1 MDLKKEVSYKLE
13 SVMNFFSDYPDP
25 FIYIQINKILYCNKS
40 AIDIL
45 GFEESNDLI
54 GCNFYNIIEDKNK
67 IRRVF
72 NNLNMNPI
80 HKSECVFYK
89 KNGDKLKCQISFSKQ
104 GENITLFLKE
114 INIEQENVEH
124 LRLFYKVLEKNS
136 EGIVLIDGNDKIN
149 WVNSA
154 FTSLTGFREDEIIDK
169 NVETVFDNKDKEFG
183 ISIKE
188 TIHKSGEF
196 KGEKW
201 LVHKTGERILVYMN
215 IFTIYDDQGKS
226 SYIAAACKDITE
238 DKMKEQKIYELAYK
252 DSLTSLYNREYF
264 MNHILYELKQA
275 KHSNKKLA
283 VLYFDLDNFKSIND
297 TLGHKIGDQVLMLFA
312 KILRESVRS
321 IDVVAR
327 LGGDEF
333 VCILPDITNED
344 EVLRFTDQFIDKFK
358 RPVTID
364 GHEFYVS
371 SSIGVSL
378 FPDDTYDAEELMHN
392 ADIAMYKAKKDRE
405 NKVVRFT
412 EKMREDLD
420 EQFKLS
426 NHLRKAI
433 EKNELSIHYQ
443 PIVNIRSGE
452 ITSAEAL
459 LRWNHSIYGYIPPS
473 KFIPIAEANGLII
486 EIGQWVLK
494 EVCKQNLKWQSLG
507 LKKIPIAVNISVK
520 QLEDDFFISKIKDII
535 KSTGISPEYLELEM
549 TESISMN
556 NVDKI
561 IKVLKELS
569 ALKIKISID
578 DFGTGYS
585 SLGKLKK
592 LSINKL
598 KIDRS
603 FINDLNEDQ
612 ETEIVSAIIALA
624 NTLGIHII
632 AEGIETQEQLKFL
645 QSKECYFGQ
654 GFLFSE
660 PLELKRFEQVLLN

>member
-1 MDLKKEVSYKLE
+1 
-13 SVMNFFSDYPDP
+13 
-25 FIYIQINKILYCNKS
+25 
-40 AIDIL
+40 
-45 GFEESNDLI
+45 
-54 GCNFYNIIEDKNK
+54 
-67 IRRVF
+67 
-72 NNLNMNPI
+72 
-80 HKSECVFYK
+80 
-89 KNGDKLKCQISFSKQ
+89 
-104 GENITLFLKE
+104 
-114 INIEQENVEH
+114 
-124 LRLFYKVLEKNS
+124 
-136 EGIVLIDGNDKIN
+136 
-149 WVNSA
+149 
-154 FTSLTGFREDEIIDK
+154 
-169 NVETVFDNKDKEFG
+169 
-183 ISIKE
+183 
-188 TIHKSGEF
+188 
-196 KGEKW
+196 
-201 LVHKTGERILVYMN
+201 
-215 IFTIYDDQGKS
+215 
-226 SYIAAACKDITE
+226 
-238 DKMKEQKIYELAYK
+238 
-252 DSLTSLYNREYF
+252 
-264 MNHILYELKQA
+264 
-275 KHSNKKLA
+275 
-283 VLYFDLDNFKSIND
+283 
-297 TLGHKIGDQVLMLFA
+297 
-312 KILRESVRS
+312 
-321 IDVVAR
+321 
-327 LGGDEF
+327 
-333 VCILPDITNED
+333 
-344 EVLRFTDQFIDKFK
+344 
-358 RPVTID
+358 
-364 GHEFYVS
+364 
-371 SSIGVSL
+371 VSL